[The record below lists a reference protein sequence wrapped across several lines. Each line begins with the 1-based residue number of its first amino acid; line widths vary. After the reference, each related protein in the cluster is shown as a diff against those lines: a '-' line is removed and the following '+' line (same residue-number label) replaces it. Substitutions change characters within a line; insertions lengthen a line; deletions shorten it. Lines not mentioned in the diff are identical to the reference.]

1 MVIKLDGSL
10 WLCGDVYLGNG
21 QTDKAESNEGFVNVM
36 EDVKSVFAGNDVMF
50 VIKEDD
56 TLWGGWGGDN
66 SDAQLGNGTNIGD
79 TSTDSELTA
88 EKILDDVAKVHEAG
102 GKVYAIRLDGSLYGW
117 GGSDEIYTVNGW
129 VEYPGSPYKVMDNVS
144 DVTTCSY
151 GSGTLVV
158 KTDGTLWG
166 GWDKQWNDEG
176 DKESPYKY
184 ADDVVKVS
192 NGERHAVIVKKR

>member
-1 MVIKLDGSL
+1 MGSFDGYPNEDYNPTYSVPVKLLDDVKYAAKGNDYIMVIKLDGSL

-56 TLWGGWGGDN
+56 TLWVGDN

-117 GGSDEIYTVNGW
+117 AQ
-129 VEYPGSPYKVMDNVS
+129 M
-144 DVTTCSY
+144 
-151 GSGTLVV
+151 
-158 KTDGTLWG
+158 
-166 GWDKQWNDEG
+166 
-176 DKESPYKY
+176 KY
-184 ADDVVKVS
+184 
-192 NGERHAVIVKKR
+192 IL